1 MKIKIK
7 ENDSKHGILICLPL
21 IVIRFAG
28 RFIDTNN
35 KELSSVDFTELYR
48 ELKRFKKTHH
58 NFVLIE
64 VKDKDGTYVKITL

>member
-7 ENDSKHGILICLPL
+7 EKDFKRGFTICLPL

-28 RFIDTNN
+28 SFIDKNN
-35 KELSSVDFTELYR
+35 KELSSVDFAELYR
-48 ELKRFKKTHH
+48 GLKKFKKSHH

-64 VKDKDGTYVKITL
+64 VKDKYGTYVKITL